1 MITYVLLLSV
11 FSILV
16 QPYHAE
22 DACKMVLDNHNRAEM
37 MSRNFVFGSNNLWP
51 KKQVPYTFGPSFT
64 SKEKSLI
71 RKAMKKIQSGSCVR
85 FVPRRSQKNYVQFR
99 NDKSGCFATAIGFN
113 RNRRVI
119 VVNLSRR
126 GCMGQATI
134 IHELFHVLGFLHEQ
148 NRPDRDRFIRV
159 NWNNIIS
166 SISRYYQFAR
176 ARKSGESIARCNFS
190 KLTPYSNCYNGMT
203 STTLGLSYDYRSV
216 MQYSRTAFSKNG
228 RDTITP
234 TRGGSSLGNRVGMSS
249 LDIKKLNKAYKCRK
263 GSK

>member
-1 MITYVLLLSV
+1 MITNVLLLSV

-71 RKAMKKIQSGSCVR
+71 RKAMKKIQSG
-85 FVPRRSQKNYVQFR
+85 